1 YTTYFRSVIA
11 FGRIR
16 ILTDDSEHRAA
27 IEALAEKFAP
37 DYPEGRNAEINKL
50 YTAFLMLEMRIEH
63 MTGKQAKEL
72 VKA

>member
-1 YTTYFRSVIA
+1 MLCACVCVIIGLEDA
-11 FGRIR
+11 
-16 ILTDDSEHRAA
+16 LKET
-27 IEALAEKFAP
+27 LAEKFAP